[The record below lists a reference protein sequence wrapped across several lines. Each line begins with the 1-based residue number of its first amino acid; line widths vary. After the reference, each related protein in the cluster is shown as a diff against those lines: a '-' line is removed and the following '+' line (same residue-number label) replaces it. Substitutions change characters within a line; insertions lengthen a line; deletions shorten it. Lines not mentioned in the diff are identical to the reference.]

1 MKGQSRRMSLIESCA
16 NVAVGY
22 LVALAAQ
29 LVVFPA
35 LGIAVSLG
43 QNLLI
48 GLIFTGVSIARSY
61 AMRRLFNYLHL
72 RYA

>member
-1 MKGQSRRMSLIESCA
+1 MIETCA

-35 LGIAVSLG
+35 MGIAVSLS
-43 QNLLI
+43 QNFTI
-48 GLIFTGVSIARSY
+48 GAIFTAVSIARSY
-61 AMRRLFNYLHL
+61 AMRRAFNWIHERGYGL
-72 RYA
+72 

>member
-22 LVALAAQ
+22 LVAFSTQ
-29 LVVFPA
+29 LLVFPA

-43 QNLLI
+43 QNLVI
-48 GLIFTGVSIARSY
+48 GAIFTVISIARNY
-61 AMRRLFNYLHL
+61 VMRRAFNWLHC
-72 RYA
+72 RA